1 MTPSA
6 FKSSLASLAL
16 AVLLSA
22 CGGQSQDKAPT
33 SAASDGL
40 DARIITIATG
50 GASGPYNIIGTTLA
64 DVYHNLYGVN
74 AKTQTTGASIEN
86 MNLLAQGKAELAL
99 VMSDVVTE
107 SINGSENFPNKITNV
122 QQIAAIY
129 PNYVQVVSNA
139 NSNISSID
147 DLRGKR
153 VAVGD
158 QNSGTEFNARRLLNG
173 HGITY
178 QDIKVDYLGFAEAA
192 DALKAGKVDAVFITS
207 GMPNA
212 SIMELERGF
221 NLKIVPI
228 NPDKIKE
235 IAQDQAYFV
244 SLIIPK
250 GTYGNAEDIPT
261 AAIMN
266 ALMIRADL
274 SEEDGYKLTKGFF
287 ENLPQLVNAHQAA
300 KDIALDKAQDGV
312 VAPLHPGA
320 QKYYAEQGL

>member
-1 MTPSA
+1 MKPNA
-6 FKSSLASLAL
+6 LKSSLAILAL
-16 AVLLSA
+16 SALLSA
-22 CGGQSQDKAPT
+22 CGGQSGG
-33 SAASDGL
+33 SAATAEGEGL
-40 DARIITIATG
+40 DATIVTIATG

-64 DVYHNLYGVN
+64 EVYRDLYGVN

-122 QQIAAIY
+122 QQVAAIY

-139 NSNISSID
+139 NSNINSIE
-147 DLRGKR
+147 DLRGRR

-178 QDIKVDYLGFAEAA
+178 QDIRVDYLGFAEAA
-192 DALKAGKVDAVFITS
+192 DALKAGKVDAIFITS

-228 NPDKIKE
+228 SPEKIKE

-250 GTYGNAEDIPT
+250 DTYGNEADIPT

-274 SEEDGYKLTKGFF
+274 SEDDGYKLTKGFF

-300 KDIALDKAQDGV
+300 KDIALDKAQEGV

-320 QKYYAEQGL
+320 QRYYTEQGL